1 MQKKKKK
8 KKYSYKFVYY
18 FFKALFS
25 KISFFFKKN
34 CQNRHKGMFAKN
46 TFKPKIFYKKK
57 VDNQTKPNPND
68 SILIRFGR
76 LRIFSLTINR
86 TKNIGLTREKN

>member
-1 MQKKKKK
+1 
-8 KKYSYKFVYY
+8 
-18 FFKALFS
+18 
-25 KISFFFKKN
+25 
-34 CQNRHKGMFAKN
+34 MFAKN